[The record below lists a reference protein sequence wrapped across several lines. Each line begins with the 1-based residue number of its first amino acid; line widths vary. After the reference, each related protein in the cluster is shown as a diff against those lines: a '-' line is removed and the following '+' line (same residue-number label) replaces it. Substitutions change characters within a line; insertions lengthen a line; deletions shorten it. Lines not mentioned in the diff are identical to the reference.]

1 MIENFKKKKQE
12 EARNAAIASYKTQIE
27 TIAALTDIDLEEP
40 EQGLSLKERINDL
53 EIAMCELL
61 DLLV

>member
-12 EARNAAIASYKTQIE
+12 EARNSAIASYKTQIE

-61 DLLV
+61 DILV